1 MGDGSNSD
9 DEEDITI
16 TVNPFKIVKPKE
28 NIEEEPQ
35 QEEQGQT
42 LQSLIFSSKPK
53 KAEET
58 PIIVEENP
66 TKATIVE
73 E

>member
-35 QEEQGQT
+35 QEE
-42 LQSLIFSSKPK
+42 
-53 KAEET
+53 
-58 PIIVEENP
+58 
-66 TKATIVE
+66 
-73 E
+73 